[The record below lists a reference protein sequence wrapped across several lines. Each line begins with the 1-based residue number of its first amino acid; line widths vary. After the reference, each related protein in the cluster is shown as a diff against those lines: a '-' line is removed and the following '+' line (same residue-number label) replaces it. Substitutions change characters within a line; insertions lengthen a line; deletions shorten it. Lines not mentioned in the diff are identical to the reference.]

1 MARLYRLPPSM
12 SGSGARSA
20 RLIVAATTT
29 LTVLTLIAFI
39 AHGLC
44 AVTDPPSH
52 TAAPPFTLTIED
64 LLNASLPTTP
74 CPSPPLPPPRSPPPP
89 TTPTPTPT
97 PTSTAC
103 FPCECPCASGPYLLQ
118 LGCEW
123 FNEGIGSKFQRL
135 KTALTLAAMTNLTLL
150 SERACFTE
158 SHNQWDF
165 ADRYWMHRSLDCDAC
180 SVRQRPHHTID
191 LSHSPTQHWSEPTFH
206 QAVCPPITPTL
217 HARLLAGDQGILPP
231 NVAGRDAL
239 YSIYS
244 TLASTHPSTHPSL
257 VFALPHRERSIEFL
271 NACAAPVVR
280 QRYELSFARQLAAGV
295 RTPPP
300 LDPALWHI
308 GVHFRWGD
316 TRRVDV
322 EKPGQPRLLSPHHLP
337 LRRLLHAQ
345 RWTPCADALSVH
357 WFCSEGERTEF
368 RALLTLQ
375 VWWVGGVQ
383 WRLGEGSGS
392 DRSSDTLD
400 DLDVLGHADVLVGGE
415 SSFFA
420 LASQFA
426 HNATR
431 VLVGRT
437 LDSNGARNPKYQD
450 HGTGFYAP
458 MLTLRP
464 FDLELFRAQLEAL
477 PQYARKSSTQPQN

>member
-322 EKPGQPRLLSPHHLP
+322 EHPDNRASFPLSTF
-337 LRRLLHAQ
+337 HA
-345 RWTPCADALSVH
+345 AVSSMLSLDAMRGRTKV

-368 RALLTLQ
+368 AAFDPAG
-375 VWWVGGVQ
+375 VVGGGVQ
-383 WRLGEGSGS
+383 WRLGEVSRSG
-392 DRSSDTLD
+392 SSDTLD
-400 DLDVLGHADVLVGGE
+400 DLDLLAHTDVLIGGE

-420 LASQFA
+420 LASQFSD
-426 HNATR
+426 NATR